1 MAATKKSH
9 SKSDPDQYTDPELRD
24 RIKEQILVGNKGGKP
39 GQWSARKA
47 QMVAT
52 EYEHRGGGYK
62 HERTE
67 AQEHLH
73 EWTEEKWTTS
83 DGKPAQRNDVTK
95 RYLPEKAW
103 EQLSDSEKKATDK
116 KKVRGSKAGKQF
128 VPNTQKAA
136 AARSSAESKAEPT
149 PKHTPAKKSA
159 AKKSAAKTSATKKSP
174 ARKKTAR
181 S

>member
-24 RIKEQILVGNKGGKP
+24 RIKEEILAGDKGGKP

-52 EYEHRGGGYK
+52 EYEHQGGGYK

-103 EQLSDSEKKATDK
+103 EQLSDSEKKATDD

-136 AARSSAESKAEPT
+136 AARHTAESKAEPG

-159 AKKSAAKTSATKKSP
+159 AKKSAAKKGPAAKKAAGRAPS
-174 ARKKTAR
+174 R
-181 S
+181 

>member
-1 MAATKKSH
+1 MAATKKPH
-9 SKSDPDQYTDPELRD
+9 TKSDPDQYTDPGLRD
-24 RIKEQILVGNKGGKP
+24 RIKEQILAGDKGGKP

-52 EYEHRGGGYK
+52 EYEHQGGGYK

-83 DGKPAQRNDVTK
+83 DGKPARRDDVTK

-103 EQLSDSEKKATDK
+103 EQLSDSERKATDD
-116 KKVRGSKAGKQF
+116 KKVRGAKAGKQF

-136 AARSSAESKAEPT
+136 AARRTAESKRAAST
-149 PKHTPAKKSA
+149 PKKRSAKKPA
-159 AKKSAAKTSATKKSP
+159 QKSA
-174 ARKKTAR
+174 
-181 S
+181 